1 MATGEEPSHFGLG
14 SRVRVVGLGQAS
26 HHNGKLGAV
35 IAPLDAQTGRLGVK
49 LEDGTEVRI
58 KSCNVQ
64 LQQHPDDAPEA
75 AAEQPRP
82 SRAPSF
88 AKMFKR
94 DKEATKWL
102 ESTKNGNAKP
112 LTLADFD
119 EYILRLGRNSP
130 TPADAMRFGMLS
142 MRLDIQGQ
150 DSPRVIVRR
159 FIIDTDGT
167 AEAAMHAYFKVSLD
181 ILRQMKAVAAAT
193 LANPQRLAQ
202 FLAELVP
209 IYTRVKESPF
219 DSGNTEVLKPIFM
232 DGKPNCAHCGG
243 GGKESSKLKF
253 CACCRSVRYC
263 SADHQKAHWPEH
275 QKVCKALHTTLE

>member
-1 MATGEEPSHFGLG
+1 MATREEPSHFGLG

-64 LQQHPDDAPEA
+64 LQQHTDDASEA

-82 SRAPSF
+82 SSASAPSV

-94 DKEATKWL
+94 DKEATKLL
-102 ESTKNGNAKP
+102 ESTMNGNAQP

-130 TPADAMRFGMLS
+130 TPADAMRFAMLS
-142 MRLDIQGQ
+142 MRLGIQEQ
-150 DSPRVIVRR
+150 DSPRVIMRR
-159 FIIDTDGT
+159 FMIDTDGT
-167 AEAAMHAYFKVSLD
+167 AEAVMHAYFKVPVH
-181 ILRQMKAVAAAT
+181 ILRQMKAIAAAT

-209 IYTRVKESPF
+209 IYTRATETPL
-219 DSGNTEVLKPIFM
+219 DSGNTAVLKPIFM
-232 DGKPNCAHCGG
+232 GGKPNCAHCGG
-243 GGKESSKLKF
+243 GGNESSKLKF
-253 CACCRSVRYC
+253 CARCRSVRYC

-275 QKVCKALHTTLE
+275 QKVCKALHTE